1 MMNFKKS
8 LLCVTT
14 GAALSLSAAA
24 AETTLRIAT
33 WLPPTN
39 PQNATVWPTWKKWV
53 EEATEGR
60 VEVVVENYTGH
71 PKTIYDAVE
80 DGIYDVGFSVESYL
94 PGRFKLSGVAEIP
107 G

>member
-8 LLCVTT
+8 LLCVTA

-24 AETTLRIAT
+24 AETTLRVAT

-53 EEATEGR
+53 EEALKAELKWLL
-60 VEVVVENYTGH
+60 
-71 PKTIYDAVE
+71 KTTQAIQKPFMMRLKTV
-80 DGIYDVGFSVESYL
+80 FTM
-94 PGRFKLSGVAEIP
+94 
-107 G
+107 